1 MRLAMFLLATFVVVF
16 GLGVPFQQPPEQR
29 SASVTLT
36 LAEYTMFDP
45 DGQPQLTRSYNNM
58 LGGPT
63 IYVKPGETLRL
74 TLVNDMPSETVP
86 TDEHANG
93 IRLLDT
99 TNLHT
104 HGLHVSPHAP
114 GDDMFIRIE
123 AGADQEYVFEV
134 SKVHMPGTH
143 WYHPH
148 FHGSTALHTGGGAA
162 GMLIIDDPPGYLP
175 QEIENLQEFVM
186 VILHVNSELMK
197 VYSGMYE
204 ANCFTS
210 GGSDTDCKDRYWGT
224 QSGDGFNVLLVNGQY
239 QPKLEITANRWY
251 RMRMLFSS
259 IDVAISPVISGC
271 TTKLLAKD
279 GVYLHQAPRD
289 LVRGFM
295 GPGNRADWL
304 INCPPGTWQL
314 ESKLREGDSLKFH
327 FEAKL
332 LTIVAAD
339 QGEVACA
346 LPTFSVSRPCYL
358 VDLTHA
364 EATSSLNWVLGP
376 TPYLNNKVFEHEEH
390 EVAACVELG
399 RVVDLDVIGIDEHP
413 FHIHINPFQLTNELS
428 DSYDGYFAAGDWHDT
443 LFTVG
448 HRAQARMITDHFGGE
463 MVVHCHF
470 LAHEDF
476 GMMHLIRLEGEEGTH
491 YPKSKEIDRQCFWD
505 DETFGPPTIIQHGEE
520 QAVCDDQACCSS
532 TAPTQPAAKDNS
544 PKPKAAS
551 TEGDDLPYEYL
562 LLALIWL
569 LIPGSILVIGLAVLL
584 KRLAQ
589 AWLQRRSSPSIQP
602 SVPPAR
608 SPARS
613 STRRP
618 PFMLGRA
625 KSNAL
630 DRQPLTSSRRSDSP
644 KHRGKN
650 LPRSTSAPKRLS
662 EIASPR
668 VVLTD
673 TPKDGSLSSSGNEDV
688 ESGCTPSKNLALSS
702 CQRL

>member
-143 WYHPH
+143 WCATTHLLRSPVSYHPH

-204 ANCFTS
+204 ANCLRS
-210 GGSDTDCKDRYWGT
+210 GGSSIDCKDRFWGT
-224 QSGDGFNVLLVNGQY
+224 QIGDGFDSLLVNGQY

-259 IDVAISPVISGC
+259 IDVAISPM
-271 TTKLLAKD
+271 LA
-279 GVYLHQAPRD
+279 
-289 LVRGFM
+289 
-295 GPGNRADWL
+295 
-304 INCPPGTWQL
+304 
-314 ESKLREGDSLKFH
+314 
-327 FEAKL
+327 
-332 LTIVAAD
+332 
-339 QGEVACA
+339 
-346 LPTFSVSRPCYL
+346 
-358 VDLTHA
+358 
-364 EATSSLNWVLGP
+364 
-376 TPYLNNKVFEHEEH
+376 
-390 EVAACVELG
+390 
-399 RVVDLDVIGIDEHP
+399 
-413 FHIHINPFQLTNELS
+413 
-428 DSYDGYFAAGDWHDT
+428 
-443 LFTVG
+443 
-448 HRAQARMITDHFGGE
+448 
-463 MVVHCHF
+463 
-470 LAHEDF
+470 
-476 GMMHLIRLEGEEGTH
+476 
-491 YPKSKEIDRQCFWD
+491 
-505 DETFGPPTIIQHGEE
+505 
-520 QAVCDDQACCSS
+520 
-532 TAPTQPAAKDNS
+532 
-544 PKPKAAS
+544 
-551 TEGDDLPYEYL
+551 
-562 LLALIWL
+562 
-569 LIPGSILVIGLAVLL
+569 
-584 KRLAQ
+584 
-589 AWLQRRSSPSIQP
+589 
-602 SVPPAR
+602 
-608 SPARS
+608 
-613 STRRP
+613 
-618 PFMLGRA
+618 
-625 KSNAL
+625 
-630 DRQPLTSSRRSDSP
+630 
-644 KHRGKN
+644 
-650 LPRSTSAPKRLS
+650 
-662 EIASPR
+662 
-668 VVLTD
+668 
-673 TPKDGSLSSSGNEDV
+673 
-688 ESGCTPSKNLALSS
+688 
-702 CQRL
+702 